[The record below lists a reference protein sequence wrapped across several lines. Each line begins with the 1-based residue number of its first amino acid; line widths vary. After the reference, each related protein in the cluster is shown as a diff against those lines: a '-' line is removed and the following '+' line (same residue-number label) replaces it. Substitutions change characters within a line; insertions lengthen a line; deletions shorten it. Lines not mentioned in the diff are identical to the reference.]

1 MGCGCKKQTR
11 VVVPP
16 KVETTTQ
23 KTNNVKPTVTVK
35 KL

>member
-11 VVVPP
+11 TVMPP
-16 KVETTTQ
+16 TKVTTAP

-35 KL
+35 KT